1 MIKSG
6 VILSMI
12 FVWAAASQN
21 AWEMKKD
28 NTEDQ
33 MMVEATAAKRKII
46 SYNKSL
52 MSEEEIQDEER
63 RLKMDCNCEVQH
75 LKSAGAFI
83 LTFDSAEDKMTKDLK
98 LDDSKEVAADDDVM
112 EIFHEL

>member
-52 MSEEEIQDEER
+52 M
-63 RLKMDCNCEVQH
+63 
-75 LKSAGAFI
+75 
-83 LTFDSAEDKMTKDLK
+83 
-98 LDDSKEVAADDDVM
+98 
-112 EIFHEL
+112 

>member
-1 MIKSG
+1 MIKRG

-12 FVWAAASQN
+12 FVLAVASKN
-21 AWEMKKD
+21 AWEMKEDNAKD
-28 NTEDQ
+28 R
-33 MMVEATAAKRKII
+33 MAVEATAAKRKII

-63 RLKMDCNCEVQH
+63 RLKMECNCEVQH

-83 LTFDSAEDKMTKDLK
+83 LTFSSAEDKTAKDLK